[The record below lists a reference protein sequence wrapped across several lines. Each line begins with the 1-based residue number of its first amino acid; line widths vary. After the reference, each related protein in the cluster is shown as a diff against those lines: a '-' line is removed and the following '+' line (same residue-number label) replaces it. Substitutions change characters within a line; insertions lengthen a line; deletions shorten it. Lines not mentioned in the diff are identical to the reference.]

1 MHQATTNI
9 TKPYDPLQHLR
20 STNTSEVHIYKLK
33 QTGINVIIAINS
45 TARGPAIGGCRYV
58 AYNSTDDAI
67 ADAINL
73 SYAMTLKAAF
83 HNLPHGGAKA
93 VILKPGGPVCQQAL
107 FHDFANLLNEL
118 NGKYITSLDSGTT
131 AEDMNYIF
139 EKTEYV
145 LGNDDNNTQEITDPS
160 YYTAKGV
167 KQALEAAVFHKLGD
181 PSLKNKSIAIMGAGN
196 VGEYLLQFL
205 TPEAKNIT
213 ITDIDTKKSQQ
224 LAAKYNCNYAPAA
237 NFISH
242 PCDILI
248 PCALGNIFTDYN
260 IATLKAKIICGASN
274 NQLSNEG
281 LALKLQ
287 QQGILYV
294 PDYVANGGGLIFAA
308 AKYNDDVSHVN
319 NCIYNIK
326 DETARLLNLAEQKN
340 ITPLALA
347 NNIALNK
354 INNGK

>member
-1 MHQATTNI
+1 MHVATSNATI
-9 TKPYDPLQHLR
+9 PYDPLQHLR
-20 STNTSEVHIYKLK
+20 HTNTSEVHIYQLK

-45 TARGPAIGGCRYV
+45 TTRGPAIGGCRYI
-58 AYNSTDDAI
+58 AYDSTDDAI

-93 VILKPGGPVCQQAL
+93 VILKPQHTVCQKSL

-131 AEDMNYIF
+131 AKDMNYLF

-145 LGNDDNNTQEITDPS
+145 LGNEDNNAGEITDPS

-167 KQALEAAVFHKLGD
+167 KKALEAAVSHKFNTT
-181 PSLKNKSIAIMGAGN
+181 SLKNKSIAIMGVGN

-205 TPEAKNIT
+205 TPEAKKIT
-213 ITDIDTKKSQQ
+213 ITDIDAKKAQQ
-224 LAAKYNCNYAPAA
+224 LATKYNCSYAPAT
-237 NFISH
+237 NFVST

-248 PCALGNIFTDYN
+248 PCALGNVFTDYN
-260 IATLKAKIICGASN
+260 IASLQTKIICGASN
-274 NQLSNEG
+274 NQLSNES
-281 LALKLQ
+281 LALQLQ
-287 QQGILYV
+287 QRGILYV

-308 AKYNDDVSHVN
+308 AKYNGDISNVN
-319 NCIYNIK
+319 NSIYNLK
-326 DETARLLNLAEQKN
+326 DETLKLLSLATQKN
-340 ITPLALA
+340 ITPLKLA
-347 NNIALNK
+347 NEIALSK
-354 INNGK
+354 IDYGK